1 MTDDDWLT
9 SPVAED
15 EDPPVRIDTTV
26 AHQSRIYDYL
36 LGGKDNYA
44 ADREAAERALEAFP
58 GLRAWAR
65 NNRASLSRAV
75 RFLVA
80 EAGIRQFLDIG
91 TGLPTAENTHEV
103 AQRLAPA
110 ARICYVDNDPTVLL
124 HARALLTSHPDGRC
138 AYLDADFRE
147 PATILAGAA
156 ETLDLSQPVAVMLLA
171 ILHVIPD
178 SDDPQGVI
186 ARIMAALPSGSYL
199 VISHPASDLAGP
211 GVADEI
217 ARRFN
222 ERMGGVRSRA
232 RSRDEVA
239 RLFTG
244 LELVPPGIVP
254 TPQWRPEPGASL
266 PGGDPA
272 YAGIARKPLWTSRAL
287 LSRRA
292 RRGGGPHSPRARPA
306 LPRPSAAACTPPAS
320 WRISRLPWPSRPCR
334 PASASARS
342 SRWTTAAAGRSSPGT
357 FPWCARHRGS
367 APRARPPGARRMPA
381 TPRRSPAA

>member
-65 NNRASLSRAV
+65 NNRAFLSRAV

-147 PATILAGAA
+147 PATILPG
-156 ETLDLSQPVAVMLLA
+156 
-171 ILHVIPD
+171 IPD

-254 TPQWRPEPGASL
+254 TPQWRPE
-266 PGGDPA
+266 
-272 YAGIARKPLWTSRAL
+272 
-287 LSRRA
+287 
-292 RRGGGPHSPRARPA
+292 
-306 LPRPSAAACTPPAS
+306 
-320 WRISRLPWPSRPCR
+320 
-334 PASASARS
+334 
-342 SRWTTAAAGRSSPGT
+342 
-357 FPWCARHRGS
+357 
-367 APRARPPGARRMPA
+367 
-381 TPRRSPAA
+381 